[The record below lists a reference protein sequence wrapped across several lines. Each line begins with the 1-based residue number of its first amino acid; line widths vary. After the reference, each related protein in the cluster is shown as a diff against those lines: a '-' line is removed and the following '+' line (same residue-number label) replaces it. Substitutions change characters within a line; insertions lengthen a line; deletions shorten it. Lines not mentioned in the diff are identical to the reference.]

1 MITVIKMRPSW
12 RKVCLAFMLGLLFSH
27 MAWCNSPEAAER
39 YTRGFK
45 LYQYHLE
52 NGISVADDPIPPAE
66 LGAFVA
72 KRSEYKYREAMIMIG
87 MPASPGRMFRAV
99 GYLNVT
105 QPSSY
110 TIIVA
115 SEEDDVYGSIF
126 ANKKKAI
133 SGQKNPFVLT
143 APVHFS
149 EPGKYEIDMR
159 IYTNVDRELVI
170 SERTFCSRN
179 ARFKFLIKTP
189 DSDVPLPAHK
199 VLLLPLE

>member
-1 MITVIKMRPSW
+1 
-12 RKVCLAFMLGLLFSH
+12 MLGLLFSH
-27 MAWCNSPEAAER
+27 MAAWCNCPEAAER

-52 NGISVADDPIPPAE
+52 NGTSVADDPIPPAE

-72 KRSEYKYREAMIMIG
+72 KRSDYSYKDAMTMIG

-105 QPSSY
+105 EPSSY

-115 SEEDDVYGSIF
+115 SGEKEVYGSIF
-126 ANKKKAI
+126 ANKKKVL
-133 SGQKNPFVLT
+133 SGQRRPFVLT
-143 APVHFS
+143 APVRFS

-159 IYTNVDRELVI
+159 IYTSVDRELSI
-170 SERTFCSRN
+170 SERYDCYPF
-179 ARFKFLIKTP
+179 AKFKFLIKTP
-189 DSDVPLPAHK
+189 NSDVPLPAHK

>member
-1 MITVIKMRPSW
+1 
-12 RKVCLAFMLGLLFSH
+12 MLGLLFSH
-27 MAWCNSPEAAER
+27 MAAWCNSPEAAER

-126 ANKKKAI
+126 ANKKKGLILWRAN
-133 SGQKNPFVLT
+133 KNLRVKNTIVL
-143 APVHFS
+143 VVLRL
-149 EPGKYEIDMR
+149 YL
-159 IYTNVDRELVI
+159 TNVNSFVGRL
-170 SERTFCSRN
+170 N
-179 ARFKFLIKTP
+179 FKSVFYR
-189 DSDVPLPAHK
+189 
-199 VLLLPLE
+199 